1 MATNITSTELDFEN
15 IKNSL
20 KVYFAQK
27 SEFNGYDFEASGLN
41 NILDVLAYNTHF
53 NGLIANFATNE
64 SFLNTSQLR
73 SSVVSHAEGLGYRPR
88 SRSSSKSTLSLT
100 LDLSAVSSGSRPSNI
115 TLPIG
120 TEFTASNEQGEF
132 KFKTRVSY
140 SATDSGVGIYE
151 FLDTNGEPNVVVYEG
166 QNKTKTFYSGTV
178 TENQVYVI
186 PDETIDTKDMSVLVY
201 PSPTSEKFETYTF
214 LENAITVTAATQYYD
229 IKEAPNGYYEL
240 NFGDGISFGKSPDPG
255 NKIVVTYNSCNSI
268 LANNSSGFS
277 AVNDL
282 SVDGNSYAI
291 SVNTQI
297 LSHSGMP
304 KETIE
309 SIRKLAPIQFSAQQ
323 RLVTSLDYK
332 GMIQSNFPIVE
343 DVTVW
348 GGEENVPKDYGKVYI
363 SIKYPT
369 NTTQFVKTETEN
381 SIKNLFSDNLAVMS
395 IDNKFIEPSLTY
407 MEIKTN
413 FYYNDG
419 LTSQSNSYLE
429 TLVRNYI
436 STYFNTNLGKFESK
450 FRRSPILTGIDNI
463 DKSILASKMSIKLQ
477 QRFLPNVG
485 ISSAYDIYFPVALAS
500 ASTNTYVITSSR
512 FTVGGAT
519 CILRNTLGTADIE
532 IYNESAGKV
541 QTANIGTYDYKTGTI
556 SLVGFEPSAIVGGS
570 AYIKVSAVP
579 LDPAVISPL
588 RNYTLVLD
596 ESENE
601 AFGNIEHTETKI
613 VL

>member
-1 MATNITSTELDFEN
+1 
-15 IKNSL
+15 
-20 KVYFAQK
+20 
-27 SEFNGYDFEASGLN
+27 
-41 NILDVLAYNTHF
+41 
-53 NGLIANFATNE
+53 
-64 SFLNTSQLR
+64 
-73 SSVVSHAEGLGYRPR
+73 
-88 SRSSSKSTLSLT
+88 
-100 LDLSAVSSGSRPSNI
+100 
-115 TLPIG
+115 
-120 TEFTASNEQGEF
+120 
-132 KFKTRVSY
+132 
-140 SATDSGVGIYE
+140 
-151 FLDTNGEPNVVVYEG
+151 
-166 QNKTKTFYSGTV
+166 
-178 TENQVYVI
+178 
-186 PDETIDTKDMSVLVY
+186 
-201 PSPTSEKFETYTF
+201 
-214 LENAITVTAATQYYD
+214 
-229 IKEAPNGYYEL
+229 
-240 NFGDGISFGKSPDPG
+240 
-255 NKIVVTYNSCNSI
+255 
-268 LANNSSGFS
+268 
-277 AVNDL
+277 
-282 SVDGNSYAI
+282 
-291 SVNTQI
+291 
-297 LSHSGMP
+297 MP

-588 RNYTLVLD
+588 RNYTIVLD